1 VCSQHFR
8 SRPECDPRGGDTSL
22 IRPIRRFQGLSELRA
37 VSRVGLRGET
47 IKIIGYLAKCA
58 AYARPALQRQDG
70 LAERITPNRAEFLV
84 RQPAGGEIEPPK
96 RLGPLA
102 SLLKQFAH

>member
-8 SRPECDPRGGDTSL
+8 SPAERDPRGGDTSC
-22 IRPIRRFQGLSELRA
+22 IRPIRRFQGLSELR
-37 VSRVGLRGET
+37 SRVGLRGET

-70 LAERITPNRAEFLV
+70 LAEWITPNRAEFFV
-84 RQPAGGEIEPPK
+84 RQPASGEIEPPK
-96 RLGPLA
+96 RLGQLA